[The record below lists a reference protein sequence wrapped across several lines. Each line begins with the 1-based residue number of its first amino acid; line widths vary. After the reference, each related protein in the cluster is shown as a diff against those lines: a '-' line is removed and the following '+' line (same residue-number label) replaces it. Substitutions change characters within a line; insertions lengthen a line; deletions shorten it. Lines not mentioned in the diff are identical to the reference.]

1 MISGRISPNGEKMAE
16 YTVIPTDKFN
26 DDVEYYVKKKKY
38 KHIDEDIK
46 SVTDELEKGNLIG
59 AEIPHIQVE
68 TGEHTFKVRTAN
80 TDTKSGKSN
89 GYRIIYYVIKDDAEI
104 YLVTIY
110 SKKDSTRI
118 PSDKDIIRMI
128 AEYCM

>member
-1 MISGRISPNGEKMAE
+1 MAE

-59 AEIPHIQVE
+59 DEIPHIQVE
-68 TGEHTFKVRTAN
+68 AGEHTFKVRTAN

-110 SKKDSTRI
+110 SKKDSARI